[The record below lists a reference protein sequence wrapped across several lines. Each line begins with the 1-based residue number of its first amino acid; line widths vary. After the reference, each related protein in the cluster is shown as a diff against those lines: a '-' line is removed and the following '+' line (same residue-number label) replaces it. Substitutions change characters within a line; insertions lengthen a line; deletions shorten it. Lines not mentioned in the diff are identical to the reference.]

1 MLALM
6 ARMHSTMVVNNLL
19 VGTLL
24 KISTKTFFGF
34 KELGLDR
41 EFGMASLSVPLH
53 LLQNRMH
60 NQYQAQNASNA
71 ISTTNILDTPPAYEP
86 VTLTNLKHQIG
97 LVQNF
102 FLAKLHAN
110 NDDPLVEDEDLPQK
124 QRFPKPRLPPNGK
137 ISSPRKRPLKE
148 QGGNKNKK
156 KKLDNSSSIAPPVL
170 GKLKLA
176 MPNSSLMERTD
187 SNRGS
192 EGDKDNESGGGLM
205 SPESMEIM
213 AA

>member
-1 MLALM
+1 
-6 ARMHSTMVVNNLL
+6 
-19 VGTLL
+19 
-24 KISTKTFFGF
+24 
-34 KELGLDR
+34 
-41 EFGMASLSVPLH
+41 MASLSVPLH

-60 NQYQAQNASNA
+60 NQYQSQNASNA
-71 ISTTNILDTPPAYEP
+71 VSATNILDAPPAYDP
-86 VTLTNLKHQIG
+86 VTLTNLKNQIG

-124 QRFPKPRLPPNGK
+124 QRFPKPRLPPSGK

-148 QGGNKNKK
+148 QGGNKSKK
-156 KKLDNSSSIAPPVL
+156 KKMDNSTSIAPPVL

-176 MPNSSLMERTD
+176 MPNSLMERTD